1 MYILEVGKWYGFYTQ
16 NFHTTTPKQ
25 HTSETENQLQENN
38 LNKQTNKQIKNL
50 LSDNL

>member
-1 MYILEVGKWYGFYTQ
+1 MYILEVGKWYSFYTQ

-25 HTSETENQLQENN
+25 HTSEIENQRQENN
-38 LNKQTNKQIKNL
+38 LNKQIKNL